1 MRLQTL
7 VHAVFPPECLNCGA
21 RVEGD
26 FALCGTCWGE
36 TPFILGAACDLC
48 GLALPG
54 QSGAGER
61 LICDECHRIARPWER
76 GRAVMGYSGVGRT
89 LALGLKHGDR
99 AEVARAAGPWLARAA
114 VDLMEGDPL
123 LVPVPLHPV
132 RLALRRYNQSAQLA
146 LSMARETG
154 SEVAV
159 QALRRIRA
167 TPTQD
172 GRDRHG
178 RFANLADAIAPHP
191 RHGGA
196 LKGRAVI
203 LVDDVMTSGA
213 TFAAAAEACRSAGA
227 THLRVLAL
235 ARVGGD
241 T

>member
-1 MRLQTL
+1 M
-7 VHAVFPPECLNCGA
+7 
-21 RVEGD
+21 D
-26 FALCGTCWGE
+26 
-36 TPFILGAACDLC
+36 
-48 GLALPG
+48 
-54 QSGAGER
+54 
-61 LICDECHRIARPWER
+61 
-76 GRAVMGYSGVGRT
+76 
-89 LALGLKHGDR
+89 
-99 AEVARAAGPWLARAA
+99 
-114 VDLMEGDPL
+114 GDPL

-146 LSMARETG
+146 LSMARATG

-191 RHGGA
+191 RHGAA
-196 LKGRAVI
+196 LKGRAVV

-213 TFAAAAEACRSAGA
+213 TFAAACEACRRAGA

-235 ARVGGD
+235 ARVGHD